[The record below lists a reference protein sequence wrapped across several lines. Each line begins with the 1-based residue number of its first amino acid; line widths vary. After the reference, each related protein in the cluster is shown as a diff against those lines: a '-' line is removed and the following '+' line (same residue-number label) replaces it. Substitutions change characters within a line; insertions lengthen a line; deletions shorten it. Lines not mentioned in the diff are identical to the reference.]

1 MENRRK
7 HQRFKAAVAAEI
19 EIDAELYEGTTRDL
33 SQSGTSIFI
42 AAPLQEGTTVQVTLF
57 LTEDGIESPDSE
69 PLSLQAE
76 VVWVTERKQ
85 HGLLAGLRF
94 VKPSTQDS
102 SRLALLLAA
111 FTSARPG

>member
-33 SQSGTSIFI
+33 SQSGSSIFI
-42 AAPLQEGTTVQVTLF
+42 AAPLQEGTVVQVTLF

-69 PLSLQAE
+69 PLALQAE

-85 HGLLAGLRF
+85 NGMLAGLRF
-94 VKPSTQDS
+94 VKASAQDNQ
-102 SRLALLLAA
+102 RLAMLLAA
-111 FTSARPG
+111 FTSTRPG